1 MVVVDTTVWIDY
13 LGGVANPQS
22 TWLNRELGN
31 KPLALTDLIFCE
43 VLQGIR
49 SDAAFLNVRRHLE
62 RLTIFPN
69 GGVRLALAAA
79 ENYRYLRSQGITV
92 RKTID
97 SLIATFCLETGH
109 ELLHRDRDFDAFETH
124 LGLRVIHL

>member
-13 LGGVANPQS
+13 LGGVTNPHS
-22 TWLNRELGN
+22 MWLDRELGN
-31 KPLALTDLIFCE
+31 KPLALTDLIYCE

-49 SDAAFLNVRRHLE
+49 SDATFLNVRRNLE
-62 RLTIFPN
+62 LLPIFQT
-69 GGVRLALAAA
+69 GGVLLAFAAA
-79 ENYRYLRSQGITV
+79 ENYRYLRTHGVTI

-109 ELLHRDRDFDAFETH
+109 ELLHRDRDFDVFETH
-124 LGLRVIHL
+124 FGLRVIHP